1 MTEPE
6 NRNKN
11 LPDKVTE
18 KIDETVISDGKWK
31 RRFGF
36 IGIFTLILITLTL
49 QSLVSLS
56 TAIIHPLDLIHAKLV
71 PGKGDGIPR
80 RISVGGSGGC
90 MWFDDLSGPP
100 AKCIM
105 GIHFH
110 PDPEILSLSEETD
123 TILWAMSARIGVWRI
138 SNFLAT
144 GLVAC
149 GLISFVLA
157 IRFRRLRILTSAIFY
172 PATIVTW
179 AALICNITYLIIV
192 QRNVRSSRPR
202 FHAELGSV
210 IWLWVASTVLVSVT
224 ACLIVWVFESDE
236 SESPETVEEVKE
248 ENRQP
253 RRTINDNVV

>member
-11 LPDKVTE
+11 LPDKATD

-71 PGKGDGIPR
+71 PGKGDGIPS

-90 MWFDDLSGPP
+90 MWFDDLSGSP
-100 AKCIM
+100 AKCTM

-110 PDPEILSLSEETD
+110 PDPESLSLSEETD
-123 TILWAMSARIGVWRI
+123 TILWALSARIGVWRI

-144 GLVAC
+144 GLLAC

-157 IRFRRLRILTSAIFY
+157 IRFRRIRTLTSAIFY
-172 PATIVTW
+172 PAT
-179 AALICNITYLIIV
+179 Y
-192 QRNVRSSRPR
+192 R
-202 FHAELGSV
+202 SV
-210 IWLWVASTVLVSVT
+210 IWLWVASTILVSVT
-224 ACLIVWVFESDE
+224 SCLFAWVFEPDE
-236 SESPETVEEVKE
+236 SGSAETVEEVKE
-248 ENRQP
+248 EERQTR
-253 RRTINDNVV
+253 RRTVNDNEV